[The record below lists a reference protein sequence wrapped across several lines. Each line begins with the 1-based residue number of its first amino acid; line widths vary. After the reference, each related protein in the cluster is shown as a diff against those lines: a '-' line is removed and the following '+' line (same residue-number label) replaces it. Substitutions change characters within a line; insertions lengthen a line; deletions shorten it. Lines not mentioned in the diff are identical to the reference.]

1 MALNTTSRTNVSLIS
16 STSCFDGIISIN
28 ATAQLPIKLNN
39 NNFPSWKAQFD
50 ALLYGYDLMGFL
62 DGNKTCPSKEIIAED
77 GTTVSNPDFVIW
89 TRQDKLLL
97 HAILASLSE
106 GVVPLIAAATSS
118 RDAWV
123 KLHKLYANKSRSRV
137 MNLKEK
143 LTNITCNTR
152 SVAEYLQTIKG
163 IADEL
168 ALIDTHLSDDDLTI
182 FALNGLG
189 SGFKEISA
197 AIRARE
203 TPISFE
209 ELHDK
214 LVEHETFLKREESRG
229 GSNVTVNS
237 TRTSF
242 GNFQSRYGN
251 GQNGNGQSN
260 NGKRVFNNRHS
271 QGRKFNN
278 NGNHNN
284 HFQSN
289 VVCQFCQKKGHTA
302 RQCHSARRL
311 LQQQPEVH
319 HTSFGNSSSSNW
331 ILDSGASH
339 HVTGDLTN
347 LSHQQPYEGP
357 DDILLGDGSGLE
369 ITHTGSSKLPATS
382 KSFCLS
388 NVLCVPSIKQNL
400 ISVSKFC
407 KTNNTS
413 IEFFPSSFVI
423 KDLKTGARLTQGR
436 SKDDVYEW
444 PWPNKGNT
452 LGTSPKQACVSV
464 KTSLANWHHRL
475 GHPSSRIFQFLIRK
489 HNLQIYPTESFH
501 NFFCESCLCNK
512 SHKLPFGV
520 SSLRSR
526 GPLDLVYSDVWGPS
540 PIESID
546 GFRYYLIFI
555 DYFTKYVWLFPMA
568 YKSDVYTIFPKYKS
582 MVEKYFNAS
591 LCSPA
596 LAAIQPSFFVVPTS
610 SKSFPHQAPSCTN
623 TGPNQELISSLSPT
637 SSSPPTTASAPLSAC
652 DAPPRYDLS
661 LSSLPVSFDSSN
673 ISSPS
678 LSLSPPTQPQGSN
691 PLPEPSHRIVT
702 RSQNNIH
709 CPKQFPDFKTSFHV
723 TKHPLP
729 ASLEPT
735 TASQALKD
743 PKWCAAMDD
752 ELAALARNCT
762 WVLVPPPSNHNIV
775 GCKWVFRIKRNPDGS
790 ISRYKA
796 RLVAKGFHQRP
807 GVDYHDT
814 FSPVVKP
821 TTIRVVLSIAL
832 SNGWPISQLDVNNAF
847 LHGTLTED
855 VYMAQP
861 PGYVDQANPTHV
873 CRLQKA
879 LYGLK
884 QAPRAWYM
892 ELRTFLLT
900 FGFINS
906 KSDTSLFIY
915 QCRSAT
921 IYFLVYVDD
930 LLVTGNCSQSIR
942 RFIDALAHRFSLKDL
957 GPLSYFLGVEAIS
970 TSDGMFLSQHQY
982 VRDLLAKFNLE
993 GIKDSSTPMSSTGH
1007 LTLNDGSPPANAT
1020 QFRSLIGGLQYL
1032 QLTRLD
1038 IAFAV
1043 NKLAQFMHAPT
1054 QTHWTAA
1061 KRLLRYLKHTIH
1073 LDLTFRRQQPLHLQA
1088 YSDVTPPLDLRAYS
1102 DADWAGDPD
1111 SYKSTTAFVLFLGGH
1126 PISWCSKKQK
1136 TVARSSTE
1144 AEYRVVASTAAEVT
1158 WVSHLLSEL
1167 GITLQ
1172 QSPTIYCDNLSATYL
1187 CVNPL
1192 FHSRMKHVA
1201 LDYHFVREKVAAGS
1215 LKVSHVNTQSQL
1227 ADVLTKPLSKSRF
1240 LFLRSKIGISDG
1252 TAILRGRIEAHS

>member
-388 NVLCVPSIKQNL
+388 NVLCIPSIKQNL

-526 GPLDLVYSDVWGPS
+526 GSLDLVYSDVWGPS

-591 LCSPA
+591 LVTLYTDGGTEYKSLKSYFISQGIQHQVSPPYTPEHVGSAERKHRHVVETGLAMLHKASLPLKYWSYAFLAAAYLINRLPTPILKHQSPFESLFQHMPNYDKLRAFGCLCFPWMRPYSDHKLDKRSKPCVFLGYSNTHNAYKCLDLSSNRVYISRHVQFIEHKFPFASNTTPTDLNQAISTWSSCSPA

-775 GCKWVFRIKRNPDGS
+775 GCK
-790 ISRYKA
+790 
-796 RLVAKGFHQRP
+796 
-807 GVDYHDT
+807 
-814 FSPVVKP
+814 
-821 TTIRVVLSIAL
+821 
-832 SNGWPISQLDVNNAF
+832 
-847 LHGTLTED
+847 
-855 VYMAQP
+855 
-861 PGYVDQANPTHV
+861 
-873 CRLQKA
+873 
-879 LYGLK
+879 
-884 QAPRAWYM
+884 
-892 ELRTFLLT
+892 
-900 FGFINS
+900 
-906 KSDTSLFIY
+906 
-915 QCRSAT
+915 
-921 IYFLVYVDD
+921 
-930 LLVTGNCSQSIR
+930 
-942 RFIDALAHRFSLKDL
+942 
-957 GPLSYFLGVEAIS
+957 
-970 TSDGMFLSQHQY
+970 
-982 VRDLLAKFNLE
+982 
-993 GIKDSSTPMSSTGH
+993 
-1007 LTLNDGSPPANAT
+1007 
-1020 QFRSLIGGLQYL
+1020 
-1032 QLTRLD
+1032 
-1038 IAFAV
+1038 
-1043 NKLAQFMHAPT
+1043 
-1054 QTHWTAA
+1054 
-1061 KRLLRYLKHTIH
+1061 
-1073 LDLTFRRQQPLHLQA
+1073 
-1088 YSDVTPPLDLRAYS
+1088 
-1102 DADWAGDPD
+1102 
-1111 SYKSTTAFVLFLGGH
+1111 
-1126 PISWCSKKQK
+1126 
-1136 TVARSSTE
+1136 
-1144 AEYRVVASTAAEVT
+1144 
-1158 WVSHLLSEL
+1158 
-1167 GITLQ
+1167 
-1172 QSPTIYCDNLSATYL
+1172 
-1187 CVNPL
+1187 
-1192 FHSRMKHVA
+1192 
-1201 LDYHFVREKVAAGS
+1201 
-1215 LKVSHVNTQSQL
+1215 
-1227 ADVLTKPLSKSRF
+1227 
-1240 LFLRSKIGISDG
+1240 
-1252 TAILRGRIEAHS
+1252 

>member
-28 ATAQLPIKLNN
+28 AIAQLPIKLNN

-123 KLHKLYANKSRSRV
+123 KLHKLYANKSRSQV

-143 LTNITCNTR
+143 LTNITCNT
-152 SVAEYLQTIKG
+152 AY
-163 IADEL
+163 IAMMM
-168 ALIDTHLSDDDLTI
+168 IDY

-214 LVEHETFLKREESRG
+214 SVEHETFLKREESRG

-237 TRTSF
+237 TRT
-242 GNFQSRYGN
+242 
-251 GQNGNGQSN
+251 
-260 NGKRVFNNRHS
+260 
-271 QGRKFNN
+271 
-278 NGNHNN
+278 
-284 HFQSN
+284 
-289 VVCQFCQKKGHTA
+289 T
-302 RQCHSARRL
+302 RRL

-382 KSFCLS
+382 NSCCYPTFFFCGS
-388 NVLCVPSIKQNL
+388 H
-400 ISVSKFC
+400 F
-407 KTNNTS
+407 
-413 IEFFPSSFVI
+413 
-423 KDLKTGARLTQGR
+423 
-436 SKDDVYEW
+436 
-444 PWPNKGNT
+444 
-452 LGTSPKQACVSV
+452 
-464 KTSLANWHHRL
+464 
-475 GHPSSRIFQFLIRK
+475 
-489 HNLQIYPTESFH
+489 LQI
-501 NFFCESCLCNK
+501 
-512 SHKLPFGV
+512 
-520 SSLRSR
+520 
-526 GPLDLVYSDVWGPS
+526 
-540 PIESID
+540 
-546 GFRYYLIFI
+546 
-555 DYFTKYVWLFPMA
+555 FP
-568 YKSDVYTIFPKYKS
+568 
-582 MVEKYFNAS
+582 
-591 LCSPA
+591 
-596 LAAIQPSFFVVPTS
+596 
-610 SKSFPHQAPSCTN
+610 
-623 TGPNQELISSLSPT
+623 ELISSLSPT

-661 LSSLPVSFDSSN
+661 FPLSC
-673 ISSPS
+673 
-678 LSLSPPTQPQGSN
+678 
-691 PLPEPSHRIVT
+691 PSHRIVT

-884 QAPRAWYM
+884 QAPRAW
-892 ELRTFLLT
+892 EL
-900 FGFINS
+900 
-906 KSDTSLFIY
+906 
-915 QCRSAT
+915 
-921 IYFLVYVDD
+921 
-930 LLVTGNCSQSIR
+930 
-942 RFIDALAHRFSLKDL
+942 FSVH
-957 GPLSYFLGVEAIS
+957 SEAIS

-993 GIKDSSTPMSSTGH
+993 GIKDSSTPMSLIGH
-1007 LTLNDGSPPANAT
+1007 LTLNDGSPPLMLLNFKLDWWT
-1020 QFRSLIGGLQYL
+1020 SISP
-1032 QLTRLD
+1032 LTRLD
-1038 IAFAV
+1038 IALST
-1043 NKLAQFMHAPT
+1043 NLPNSCMPQLKLT
-1054 QTHWTAA
+1054 GSAA
-1061 KRLLRYLKHTIH
+1061 KRLLIYYC
-1073 LDLTFRRQQPLHLQA
+1073 FC
-1088 YSDVTPPLDLRAYS
+1088 S
-1102 DADWAGDPD
+1102 
-1111 SYKSTTAFVLFLGGH
+1111 FLGGH

-1144 AEYRVVASTAAEVT
+1144 ANTVLSLLLLLKSLGFLISFLSL
-1158 WVSHLLSEL
+1158 VSLFNNLLPF
-1167 GITLQ
+1167 IV
-1172 QSPTIYCDNLSATYL
+1172 I
-1187 CVNPL
+1187 
-1192 FHSRMKHVA
+1192 
-1201 LDYHFVREKVAAGS
+1201 
-1215 LKVSHVNTQSQL
+1215 
-1227 ADVLTKPLSKSRF
+1227 
-1240 LFLRSKIGISDG
+1240 I
-1252 TAILRGRIEAHS
+1252 